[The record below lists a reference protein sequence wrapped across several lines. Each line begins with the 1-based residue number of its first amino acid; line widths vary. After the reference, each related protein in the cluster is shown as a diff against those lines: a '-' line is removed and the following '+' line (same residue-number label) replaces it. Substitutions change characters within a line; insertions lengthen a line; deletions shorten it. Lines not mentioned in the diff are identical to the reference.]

1 MRDIGIEKDK
11 QFSSAQESDYDNTN
25 IEMVLQKMPFPSQ
38 CIIKSGYFPES
49 AMGIEEKFCF
59 VNMDLDLYRP
69 TAGGLEWFENHM
81 EAGGIILVHDY
92 FTDDFKGV
100 KQAVD
105 EYIASKKNERL
116 FLLPIGDGVSIAICG
131 F

>member
-1 MRDIGIEKDK
+1 
-11 QFSSAQESDYDNTN
+11 
-25 IEMVLQKMPFPSQ
+25 
-38 CIIKSGYFPES
+38 
-49 AMGIEEKFCF
+49 
-59 VNMDLDLYRP
+59 
-69 TAGGLEWFENHM
+69 
-81 EAGGIILVHDY
+81 
-92 FTDDFKGV
+92 V